1 MLFFTEHKPLNSSVQ
16 IFIKTMAAVT
26 AALKPVLLAF
36 LTSAPVRRLV
46 VDLLAAYSATTGNT
60 IDDNLVGLV
69 ATALGVAEEAAE

>member
-1 MLFFTEHKPLNSSVQ
+1 
-16 IFIKTMAAVT
+16 MAAVT

-46 VDLLAAYSATTGNT
+46 VDLLAAYSATTDNS

-69 ATALGVAEEAAE
+69 ATALGVAEEEAAE